1 MTGTTCN
8 YGVVCCFT
16 PYIHNFPCGQFHSF
30 NPMGVLSYREP
41 TKVANYAGKYH
52 CKKKRESG
60 RVYRK
65 VGKNL
70 LSKKRPAS

>member
-1 MTGTTCN
+1 
-8 YGVVCCFT
+8 
-16 PYIHNFPCGQFHSF
+16 
-30 NPMGVLSYREP
+30 MGVLSYREP

-52 CKKKRESG
+52 CKKKRERG